1 MPRRKSGCFQP
12 LEKKLYTRQEMAA
25 LTGIPLENKNFKRSV
40 ETWLTTY
47 GYTYEL
53 TSPRGGDFRITGTP
67 QTAEQRLHTL
77 MIDEMGLDR
86 QTQPREFAYYIY
98 FLMTYPNAEIMPL
111 VEQNE
116 LISKLYGRSFGNS
129 TIYTWQRKL
138 QEAGVVDVR
147 PERHYWKTK
156 AVMETV
162 NGQEVPTDRRI
173 RVFIEDPQNDP
184 EYKTYWQ
191 MLTSILER
199 NIKETGNPRWGD
211 AYAEIWNA
219 AGIHITRCPARLIN
233 IIGDHAQEVCSLA
246 EAVVEADMEKNGLI
260 LPSKVD
266 EETGEILA

>member
-25 LTGIPLENKNFKRSV
+25 LTGIPLENENFKRSV

-98 FLMTYPNAEIMPL
+98 FLMTYPNAEIMPI
-111 VEQNE
+111 VEQIE
-116 LISKLYGRSFGNS
+116 LIHKLYGRSFGIS
-129 TIYTWQRKL
+129 TLYTWQEKL
-138 QEAGVVDVR
+138 QAAGVVDKL
-147 PERHYWKTK
+147 PEKHYWKTC
-156 AVMETV
+156 AEQIER
-162 NGQEVPTDRRI
+162 NGEVCRTGRKY
-173 RVFIEDPQNDP
+173 RVYIEDKREDP
-184 EYKTYWQ
+184 DYSRYWAR
-191 MLTSILER
+191 LNEIF
-199 NIKETGNPRWGD
+199 KENEARTGYRCWDKSLNQ
-211 AYAEIWNA
+211 IWNEM
-219 AGIHITRCPARLIN
+219 GMIIYSCPTRLIN
-233 IIGDHAQEVCSLA
+233 IIGDHAQEVCDLA
-246 EAVVEADMEKNGLI
+246 EQVVAADMEKNGMS

-266 EETGEILA
+266 WDTGEIIA